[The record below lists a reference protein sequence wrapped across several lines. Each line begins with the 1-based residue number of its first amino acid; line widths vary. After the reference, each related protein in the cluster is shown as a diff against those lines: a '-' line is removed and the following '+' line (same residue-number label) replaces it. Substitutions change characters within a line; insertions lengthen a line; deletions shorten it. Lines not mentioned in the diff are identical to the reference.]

1 MDITLVTA
9 SFNDEVHG
17 TCDEKKT
24 GCGIN
29 LLKPEN
35 VTKYRRGSTM
45 TDLKEITC
53 DKCKEKL
60 AKLIIKADKK
70 EMSRIL
76 KEEKARAKR
85 GLDEEGIV
93 PLGNTT
99 AKITKTPEEKRR
111 EEERAQAEA
120 RRRAEEEARTVREA
134 AEAAKA
140 AAEEEARKAAE
151 EAERLANLQT
161 IPGTSV
167 PMDNDLAAFAINV
180 PKDEAQQ
187 EDDFLAQ
194 FAVQKPEDDV
204 DVPAASAPVQDD
216 FLAQFAIPA
225 PGQPVQEEQYAPQQP
240 VYAEQEEMADIGLG
254 GKNVQTEEDIMKMFA
269 INQPQQEAAPAYNS
283 YEQPAVIDV
292 EESELSSIQN
302 PYMAAH
308 NPFAQAPYSPQEA
321 PAYES
326 QPSYEHQPVYNAP
339 NNYAPQPGYEVPPVY
354 AQDQPAP
361 GHTEQWNNVANQLFT
376 GNGQYASSETEVL
389 STPNYGETEVL
400 SAPNYGET
408 EVLSTPNYGET
419 EVLSA
424 PNYGET
430 EVLGTPAAYSD
441 DEYDEEETTVLNS
454 YEAFGIEPEPVS
466 NSFPAPTMPAEMD
479 ELPLPGSVD
488 ASAPVIGDI
497 TPPVLDDIAPSAAPL
512 LDDITQVAEETAPVI
527 EEAAPLVQEEFVSPV
542 IEDIAP
548 SAAAQPAFE
557 ELAPIAPQSI
567 EPVGSAPVEPVINE
581 SVYTA
586 APVENNEVIMDNT
599 IPNQAAPANAAAA
612 RPAAAPV
619 QPQII
624 NVPQFAGYD
633 QKGQPVY
640 TYIQMQMTG
649 IDQNGQPIFAPIQ
662 GQKLPTPPMAAA
674 APKPVAPVQP
684 QAAPAPAVR
693 PAAPVQPQAAPVQAQ
708 AAPAQ
713 AAPMQAQAAPMQAQA
728 APVQQTAGVQRS
740 APQHTYVPRKPK
752 TPDPNAPYQTP
763 TANISKIAVNP
774 HSVSTS
780 QSFINAIASSKNYAD
795 KNLIETQGLKANS
808 PILTSV
814 EDVLSKMG
822 DSSVK
827 EANAR
832 KAAQSAQNVSG
843 FSEYKGPTNSRPMS
857 RPSSAMPSAPAEKD
871 IRFMTKTELKA
882 KKKQDKID
890 AKFKKDMA
898 KRGF

>member
-29 LLKPEN
+29 LLRPEN
-35 VTKYRRGSTM
+35 VTKYRRGNTM

-120 RRRAEEEARTVREA
+120 RRKAEEEARTVREA

-161 IPGTSV
+161 IPGTGV

-194 FAVQKPEDDV
+194 FAVQKSEETV
-204 DVPAASAPVQDD
+204 DAQAASAPVQDD
-216 FLAQFAIPA
+216 FLAQFAIQA
-225 PGQPVQEEQYAPQQP
+225 PGQQAQEQQYAPQQP
-240 VYAEQEEMADIGLG
+240 AYAEPEEMADIDLSQ
-254 GKNVQTEEDIMKMFA
+254 KNIQTEEDIMKMFA
-269 INQPQQEAAPAYNS
+269 INQPQQEAAQDYNS
-283 YEQPAVIDV
+283 YEQPSVVDV
-292 EESELSSIQN
+292 EESELSSVQN

-321 PAYES
+321 PVYES

-354 AQDQPAP
+354 AQDQPDP

-376 GNGQYASSETEVL
+376 GNGQYASPETEVL

-400 SAPNYGET
+400 STPNYGETEVLSTPNYGET

-424 PNYGET
+424 P
-430 EVLGTPAAYSD
+430 AAYSN
-441 DEYDEEETTVLNS
+441 DEYDEEETTVLS
-454 YEAFGIEPEPVS
+454 TYEAFGIEAEPVS
-466 NSFPAPTMPAEMD
+466 NSFPAPSMPAEMD
-479 ELPLPGSVD
+479 ELPLPGSAD

-512 LDDITQVAEETAPVI
+512 LDDIAQAAEETAPVI
-527 EEAAPLVQEEFVSPV
+527 EDAAPVVQEEYISPA
-542 IEDIAP
+542 IEDI
-548 SAAAQPAFE
+548 SQAAAQPAFE

-567 EPVGSAPVEPVINE
+567 EPVGSAPVEPVISE
-581 SVYTA
+581 PAYTA

-599 IPNQAAPANAAAA
+599 IPNQAAPVNTAAA
-612 RPAAAPV
+612 RPAAAPA

-674 APKPVAPVQP
+674 APKPAAPVQP

-693 PAAPVQPQAAPVQAQ
+693 PAAPVQPQAAP
-708 AAPAQ
+708 
-713 AAPMQAQAAPMQAQA
+713 MQTQA

-752 TPDPNAPYQTP
+752 APDPNAPYQTP

-780 QSFINAIASSKNYAD
+780 QSFINAIASSKDYAD

-843 FSEYKGPTNSRPMS
+843 FSEYKGPTNSRPVS

>member
-29 LLKPEN
+29 LLRPEN
-35 VTKYRRGSTM
+35 VTKYRRGNTM

-53 DKCKEKL
+53 EKCKEKL

-85 GLDEEGIV
+85 GLDDEGIV

-99 AKITKTPEEKRR
+99 AKITKTPEEKRL
-111 EEERAQAEA
+111 EEERAQEEA
-120 RRRAEEEARTVREA
+120 RRRAEEEARTAREA

-161 IPGTSV
+161 IPGTGV

-180 PKDEAQQ
+180 PKDEPQQ

-194 FAVQKPEDDV
+194 FAVQKPEEDI
-204 DVPAASAPVQDD
+204 ASAPAQAAVQDD
-216 FLAQFAIPA
+216 FLAQFAISA
-225 PGQPVQEEQYAPQQP
+225 PGADTVEDQYAPQTP
-240 VYAEQEEMADIGLG
+240 AYNEPEEMADIVPG
-254 GKNVQTEEDIMKMFA
+254 GQPAQAEDDIMKMFS
-269 INQPQQEAAPAYNS
+269 IGQPQAEPAANYSGYEAEPTGSYSNDNS
-283 YEQPAVIDV
+283 VVDV
-292 EESELSSIQN
+292 DESELAPVQN

-308 NPFAQAPYSPQEA
+308 NPFAQAPYSPQDV
-321 PAYES
+321 PAYEP

-354 AQDQPAP
+354 EHPAP
-361 GHTEQWNNVANQLFT
+361 HEEPEQQWNNVADQLFN
-376 GNGQYASSETEVL
+376 GNVQSVSPQTEVLGTPNYGETEVL
-389 STPNYGETEVL
+389 GTPNYGETEVLGTPNYGETEVLGTPNYGETEVLGTPNYGETEVL
-400 SAPNYGET
+400 SA
-408 EVLSTPNYGET
+408 
-419 EVLSA
+419 
-424 PNYGET
+424 
-430 EVLGTPAAYSD
+430 PAAYSD

-454 YEAFGIEPEPVS
+454 YDAYGYRPESVS
-466 NSFPAPTMPAEMD
+466 GSATAPSMPAEMD
-479 ELPLPGSVD
+479 ELPIPPAAETV
-488 ASAPVIGDI
+488 APAIGDI
-497 TPPVLDDIAPSAAPL
+497 TPPVLDDIAPTAAPMPEDIAPAVPEEAVPV
-512 LDDITQVAEETAPVI
+512 LDDISYNAQEAVTAPVPETI
-527 EEAAPLVQEEFVSPV
+527 APAETAQPV
-542 IEDIAP
+542 LEDIAP
-548 SAAAQPAFE
+548 SVPLGAETMASAPAE
-557 ELAPIAPQSI
+557 PDTT
-567 EPVGSAPVEPVINE
+567 EPVYS
-581 SVYTA
+581 S
-586 APVENNEVIMDNT
+586 
-599 IPNQAAPANAAAA
+599 AAPAESDEVNMDKTNVSAAPFNAAAA
-612 RPAAAPV
+612 RPAAPA

-649 IDQNGQPIFAPIQ
+649 IDQNGQPVFAPVP
-662 GQKLPTPPMAAA
+662 GQKLPVPPMAAA
-674 APKPVAPVQP
+674 PAPK
-684 QAAPAPAVR
+684 QAAPQAPA
-693 PAAPVQPQAAPVQAQ
+693 AAPQAPQAAPVQQQ
-708 AAPAQ
+708 AAR
-713 AAPMQAQAAPMQAQA
+713 
-728 APVQQTAGVQRS
+728 PVQQPNANVQRS

-752 TPDPNAPYQTP
+752 APDPNAPYQTP

-814 EDVLSKMG
+814 EDVLTQMG

-827 EANAR
+827 AAKAK
-832 KAAQSAQNVSG
+832 KAAQAAQNVSG
-843 FSEYKGPTNSRPMS
+843 FSEYKAPTSSRPAS
-857 RPSSAMPSAPAEKD
+857 RPSSAMPSAPVEKD
-871 IRFMTKTELKA
+871 IRFMTKSELKA